1 MGLIN
6 DMYVDYVKANEL
18 EGQIQD
24 LEEELTMA
32 ILNERFSDIPGIKAE
47 IADLNEELEDLYW
60 YQ

>member
-18 EGQIQD
+18 EGRIKD

-32 ILNERFSDIPGIKAE
+32 ILNERFSDVPGIKAE
-47 IADLNEELEDLYW
+47 IADLNKELEDLYW
-60 YQ
+60 Y

>member
-18 EGQIQD
+18 EGQIKD
-24 LEEELTMA
+24 LEEELIMA
-32 ILNERFSDIPGIKAE
+32 TLNERFSDIPGIKAE

-60 YQ
+60 Y

>member
-18 EGQIQD
+18 EGQIKD

-32 ILNERFSDIPGIKAE
+32 TLNERFSDITGIKAE

-60 YQ
+60 Y

>member
-18 EGQIQD
+18 EGKIKD

-32 ILNERFSDIPGIKAE
+32 ILNERLSDVPGIKAE
-47 IADLNEELEDLYW
+47 IADLNEELEGLYW
-60 YQ
+60 Y

>member
-18 EGQIQD
+18 EGQIKD

-32 ILNERFSDIPGIKAE
+32 ILNERFSDVPGIKAE
-47 IADLNEELEDLYW
+47 IADLNEELEELYW
-60 YQ
+60 Y

>member
-18 EGQIQD
+18 EGRIKD

-32 ILNERFSDIPGIKAE
+32 VLNERFGDVPEIKAE
-47 IADLNEELEDLYW
+47 IANLNKELEELYLY
-60 YQ
+60 